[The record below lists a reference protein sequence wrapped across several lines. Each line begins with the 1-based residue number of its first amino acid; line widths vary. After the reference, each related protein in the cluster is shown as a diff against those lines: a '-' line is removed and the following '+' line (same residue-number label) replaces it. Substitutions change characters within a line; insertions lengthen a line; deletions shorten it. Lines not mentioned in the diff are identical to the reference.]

1 MRNSLNIR
9 FAVRTA
15 FLAPLILVAVT
26 SCPAQLIPNLGGQRV
41 GITAFQFLKI
51 GVGARGVALGETFVA
66 IANDASALYWN
77 PAGLAQFPEN
87 EMIFAYTEY
96 VVDIKHEF
104 LGAVYH
110 LGPGDALGFSVTS
123 LHTADMEITTETQ
136 PFGTGR
142 FFSFGDLAFGL
153 SYARKM
159 TDQFS
164 FGITLRYV
172 EETLDL
178 LKMRGIVADLGTY
191 YWTGLGT
198 SRFSVVVTNFGAD
211 VAPTGEATEFGGGH
225 VNSFQSFSPPTQ
237 FKIGFAM
244 EPVQMENQRVTTSV
258 ELNHPND
265 NAENVHLGI
274 EYQWEQWLWLR
285 TGLKRTIGERLFG
298 RDNATSSDVTFGVG
312 VAAPVA
318 TNRVNVDYAYANF
331 NTLGSV
337 HRISLGL
344 TF

>member
-1 MRNSLNIR
+1 MKNSPKIR
-9 FAVRTA
+9 QAVRSA
-15 FLAPLILVAVT
+15 CVALLIALSAT
-26 SCPAQLIPNLGGQRV
+26 DCPAQLIPNLGGQRV
-41 GITAFQFLKI
+41 GISAFQFLKI

-87 EMIFAYTEY
+87 EMIVAHTEY

-142 FFSFGDLAFGL
+142 FFSFGDLALGL

-172 EETLDL
+172 EETLDI
-178 LKMRGIVADLGTY
+178 LKMRGI
-191 YWTGLGT
+191 
-198 SRFSVVVTNFGAD
+198 
-211 VAPTGEATEFGGGH
+211 
-225 VNSFQSFSPPTQ
+225 
-237 FKIGFAM
+237 
-244 EPVQMENQRVTTSV
+244 
-258 ELNHPND
+258 
-265 NAENVHLGI
+265 
-274 EYQWEQWLWLR
+274 
-285 TGLKRTIGERLFG
+285 
-298 RDNATSSDVTFGVG
+298 
-312 VAAPVA
+312 
-318 TNRVNVDYAYANF
+318 
-331 NTLGSV
+331 
-337 HRISLGL
+337 
-344 TF
+344 